1 MWPRATPL
9 PSSTETL
16 AIAVDTVQFNST
28 LPMPTTPVQR
38 SYLAAPSA
46 AGARS
51 QPAAAAVPME
61 LGAVSVGAR
70 GLKPLTDTERQELRK
85 QGACFRCR
93 QPGHLAKDCP
103 AKGNGKW
110 Q

>member
-9 PSSTETL
+9 PSGTVTL

-46 AGARS
+46 AGAGD
-51 QPAAAAVPME
+51 QAVPME
-61 LGAVSVGAR
+61 LGAVSAGAR

-85 QGACFRCR
+85 QGAGFRCR